1 MSVPLSAAEHVKQ
14 EEENEEKVA
23 PSSFLRMEWPET
35 PWVRMCQLS
44 NSWAAQDQPPTIE
57 EKTKKIDE
65 LFATA
70 VDDAAAYMN
79 QTPNYLLEG
88 ALDAMQSQYSH
99 LPDYGLCT
107 FAESEALVQ
116 KKLEQ
121 IRNDP
126 KGTMEFFKPSFEAW
140 GNPAY
145 VVAFYTAMQQK
156 LLRPD
161 QVVYDVSLYYTS
173 KQFSAPVD
181 SDDEDEDE
189 DDQEELQA
197 ELRLAASPAA
207 TTGTVV
213 HQDRSLCS
221 RSCTSRMNVQEAIA
235 NKKHDKDNENDPP
248 AKKQRIWV
256 VTIVCCSGFDSM
268 CSALCLIVTS
278 LHNKRTNQCML
289 SVSIFLARDLC
300 YRIASNTSLVLTC

>member
-1 MSVPLSAAEHVKQ
+1 MELVAEVKQ
-14 EEENEEKVA
+14 ELMEVKQEENEEKVV
-23 PSSFLRMEWPET
+23 PSSFFRMEWPDT
-35 PWVRMCQLS
+35 PWVKMCKLS
-44 NSWAAQDQPPTIE
+44 NLWAAQDQPPTME

-70 VDDAAAYMN
+70 VDEGAAYMK
-79 QTPNYLLEG
+79 QPNFLMDG
-88 ALDAMQSQYSH
+88 ALEAMQSQYSH
-99 LPDYGLCT
+99 LPDYGLLT
-107 FAESEALVQ
+107 QDESEALFE

-126 KGTMEFFKPSFEAW
+126 KGAMDFFKPSFEAW

-145 VVAFYTAMQQK
+145 VVAFYTAIEQK

-189 DDQEELQA
+189 DEEDDEMEA
-197 ELRLAASPAA
+197 ELRLAAAPAA

-213 HQDRSLCS
+213 HQDRSLCHQSCAS
-221 RSCTSRMNVQEAIA
+221 RAHVIIHVA
-235 NKKHDKDNENDPP
+235 NKKRKIEELD
-248 AKKQRIWV
+248 
-256 VTIVCCSGFDSM
+256 
-268 CSALCLIVTS
+268 
-278 LHNKRTNQCML
+278 
-289 SVSIFLARDLC
+289 
-300 YRIASNTSLVLTC
+300 